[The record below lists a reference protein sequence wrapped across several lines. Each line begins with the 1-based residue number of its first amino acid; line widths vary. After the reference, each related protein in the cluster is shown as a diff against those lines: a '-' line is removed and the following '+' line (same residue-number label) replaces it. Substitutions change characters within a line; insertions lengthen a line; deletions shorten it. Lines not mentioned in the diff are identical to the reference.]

1 MTGGGFASV
10 LLYSI
15 CICMF
20 SLMYL
25 HLNKGYET
33 IYPITFMTLA
43 SLALAPSSV
52 PQVACI

>member
-10 LLYSI
+10 LLYRI

-33 IYPITFMTLA
+33 LYPITFMTLA

-52 PQVACI
+52 PQAACR